1 MKVGLSREIFAK
13 IKIKI
18 TPMNVRNS
26 SSLFP
31 EQKRFMFFRLLSSF
45 QTELWMNEKQK
56 KLEVEANKGDI
67 SSLEDKIKKL
77 QKHQAFQAELAANQP
92 RITTI
97 KEKGEGQNEI
107 GLTILCHLWN
117 NALETWEVRI
127 RMK

>member
-1 MKVGLSREIFAK
+1 
-13 IKIKI
+13 
-18 TPMNVRNS
+18 
-26 SSLFP
+26 
-31 EQKRFMFFRLLSSF
+31 
-45 QTELWMNEKQK
+45 MNEKQK

-107 GLTILCHLWN
+107 GLTILCHL
-117 NALETWEVRI
+117 
-127 RMK
+127 